1 MKTLLRKSVRMSG
14 KGSRLRLLAVLCM
27 AVSLLA
33 LPAWADSACSVPYM
47 ELGIIGVEYESKGN
61 VEVNFNQNVRYKN
74 VKVKVKDSAGKTVP
88 AVITG
93 KARDDLDFRIKKYK
107 MGETYTFKISGVSR
121 CSEEIYQTIKGK
133 VYITVVNGKVPV
145 KTIGYDEK
153 DREVEFSF
161 AKAVQWKASKV
172 EITDGKKKYSVK
184 ITEKNRK
191 ELEVKVKKLKKGKVY
206 QFTITGIRKK
216 GDTKYT
222 KISGSFVA

>member
-1 MKTLLRKSVRMSG
+1 MPK
-14 KGSRLRLLAVLCM
+14 
-27 AVSLLA
+27 
-33 LPAWADSACSVPYM
+33 P
-47 ELGIIGVEYESKGN
+47 
-61 VEVNFNQNVRYKN
+61 
-74 VKVKVKDSAGKTVP
+74 
-88 AVITG
+88 
-93 KARDDLDFRIKKYK
+93 
-107 MGETYTFKISGVSR
+107 VSR

>member
-88 AVITG
+88 A
-93 KARDDLDFRIKKYK
+93 
-107 MGETYTFKISGVSR
+107 VSR

>member
-1 MKTLLRKSVRMSG
+1 MKTFLQKAVRLNG
-14 KGSRLRLLAVLCM
+14 KGFRLLAFLCM
-27 AVSLLA
+27 SVSLMI
-33 LPAWADSACSVPYM
+33 LPAWVASASVP
-47 ELGIIGVEYESKGN
+47 LGIKKIECESKGN
-61 VEVNFNQNVRYKN
+61 VEVNFNQNVLYKN

-93 KARDDLDFRIKKYK
+93 KDRDDLDFRIKKYR

-121 CSEEIYQTIKGK
+121 WPEEVYQTIKGK
-133 VYITVVNGKVPV
+133 VYITVVNGNVPV
-145 KTIGYDEK
+145 KSIEYDEK